1 MAEIGAL
8 LDALTDAISSQDEE
22 RVVRCFSPRAV
33 FVTPAGVVEGREQI
47 GWYFRQLF
55 TAFPD
60 MHNETTTWAV
70 LDDTIVTEWT
80 FSGTHTGPLL
90 LPGGTEIM
98 GTGRRVVLPA
108 AGAYTMGDDGAFA
121 SGRVYYDQL
130 AFYRQT
136 GCDLRLRRTV

>member
-1 MAEIGAL
+1 MSEIGAL

-22 RVVRCFSPRAV
+22 RVLRCFGTRAV
-33 FVTPAGVVEGREQI
+33 FVTPAGVMEGHEQI

-60 MHNETTTWAV
+60 MHNETTTRTV
-70 LDDTIVTEWT
+70 LGDTIVVEWT
-80 FSGTHTGPLL
+80 FSGTHIGVLL
-90 LPGGTEIM
+90 LPGGTEIT

-108 AGAYTMGDDGAFA
+108 AGAYTMGDDGVFA

-130 AFYRQT
+130 TFYRQT
-136 GCDLRLRRTV
+136 GCDLRLRRTA